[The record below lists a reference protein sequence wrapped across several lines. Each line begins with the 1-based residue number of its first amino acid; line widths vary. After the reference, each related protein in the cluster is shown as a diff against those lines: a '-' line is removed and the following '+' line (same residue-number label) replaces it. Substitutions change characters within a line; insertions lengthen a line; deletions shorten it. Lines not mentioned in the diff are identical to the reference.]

1 MQDALMNKT
10 VVTLYGEP
18 HLDVLEEGGESSIQ
32 DEGLYGMPVE
42 IIEVCSEQWV
52 KVKTHY
58 DYEGY
63 VPLEDLWLISEAEKR
78 GRVSRNLRVIS
89 HSYVDV
95 LALPKVQGIRLQA
108 LTRGAIVTL
117 VEAAKEEKGW
127 VKIRLN
133 DGKEGYVKERFL
145 DKYYDR
151 ASSEDEAELRKK
163 IVDSALSYLGT
174 QYRWGGKSTLGI
186 DCSGLCSMAYLING
200 IIIFRDAKIKEGF
213 PVHEINF
220 NDKKPGDLIYYPG
233 HMTMYIGD
241 ELYVHATARNGSDGV
256 VINSLEPTK
265 ANYREDL
272 AKGIVKVGSI
282 FYKNDR

>member
-1 MQDALMNKT
+1 MKDALMNKT

-18 HLDVLEEGGESSIQ
+18 HFDVLEEGGKSSIQ

-63 VPLEDLWLISEAEKR
+63 VPLEDLWLISEVEKR
-78 GRVSRNLRVIS
+78 NRVSCDLRVIS

-117 VEAAKEEKGW
+117 VEGTKEEKGW
-127 VKIRLN
+127 AKILLN
-133 DGKEGYVKERFL
+133 DGKEGYVKESFL
-145 DKYYDR
+145 GKYYDV
-151 ASSEDEAELRKK
+151 ASSENEVELRKK
-163 IVDSALSYLGT
+163 IVDAALSYLGT

-233 HMTMYIGD
+233 HMTMYMGD
-241 ELYVHATARNGSDGV
+241 ELYIHATARNGSDGV
-256 VINSLEPTK
+256 VINSLEPTSP
-265 ANYREDL
+265 NYREDL
-272 AKGIVKVGSI
+272 AKEILRVGSI
-282 FYKNDR
+282 FHK